1 MPAMENFQELLLQ
14 SLGVELSPPQ
24 LDDFHAFEDLL
35 LDWNGKF
42 NLTSIIDPAEIHVK
56 HFLDSLTVMRIIQNN
71 GDLSLIDIGT
81 GAGFP
86 GIPLKIMLP
95 GISLTLVESSQKK
108 AEFCKVVVKALQLTN
123 TSVIA
128 ARAEDL
134 GKDSLYREKYDWAI
148 ARAVAEL
155 SVLAEYL
162 LPFVK
167 IGGKALAMKGAN
179 TDDEIQK
186 AGHALSIL
194 GGELSEIVDLNLP
207 NESGQRTLIVMKK
220 IASTPTVYP
229 RRAGMP
235 SKKPIR

>member
-1 MPAMENFQELLLQ
+1 MPAMENFRELLLQ
-14 SLGVELSPPQ
+14 SLGIELSPSQ
-24 LDDFHAFEDLL
+24 MDDFHVFKDLL

-42 NLTSIIDPAEIHVK
+42 NLTSITDPVEIHTK
-56 HFLDSLTVMRIIQNN
+56 HFLDSLTVMQIIQNN

-95 GISLTLVESSQKK
+95 EISLTLVESSQKK
-108 AEFCKVVVKALQLTN
+108 AEFCKVVVEALQLTN

-134 GKDSLYREKYDWAI
+134 GKAFLHREKYDWAI

-155 SVLAEYL
+155 SVLIEYL

-179 TDDEIQK
+179 ADDEIQK

-220 IASTPTVYP
+220 VASTPIAYP